1 MTHSDCPVPIN
12 NLSLS
17 KIADFGDVKNC
28 VEIKTTDKH
37 DNTFSVKA
45 KCFM

>member
-17 KIADFGDVKNC
+17 KTADFGQALPLL
-28 VEIKTTDKH
+28 IKK
-37 DNTFSVKA
+37 
-45 KCFM
+45 